1 MEIELLREQL
11 VAMKQKMYGP
21 SSEKRRHPNDGDP
34 ADAKSLAVVTTPGN
48 QPDLPIEEVMH
59 TLAEEERT
67 CSICGQLVLEM
78 GDQAE
83 ESEEVTVIGVEY
95 KILKHRRQRYRCRCT
110 EQILTTPGRQSSSR
124 EVDTPSTLPSRWQR
138 ASTSITR
145 RSSVRRGQWSG
156 PVFLST
162 AKRCGTRSRRWSEPG
177 PNMRL
182 AHCWAHVR
190 RKFLET
196 EDAHPEL
203 SEHTVTEIGMLFEIE
218 REVPRLRR

>member
-1 MEIELLREQL
+1 MQHM
-11 VAMKQKMYGP
+11 VFGT
-21 SSEKRRHPNDGDP
+21 SSEKHPRPKNDAAGETEKPRRGHGPR
-34 ADAKSLAVVTTPGN
+34 S
-48 QPDLPIEEVMH
+48 QPDLPIEVLSH
-59 TLAEEERT
+59 TLPEEDRK
-67 CSICGQLVLEM
+67 CSICGQVLVEM